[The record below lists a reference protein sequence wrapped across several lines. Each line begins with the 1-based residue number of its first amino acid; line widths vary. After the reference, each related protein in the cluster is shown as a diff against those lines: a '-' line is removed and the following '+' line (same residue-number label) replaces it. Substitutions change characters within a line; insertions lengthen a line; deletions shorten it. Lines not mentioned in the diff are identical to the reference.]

1 MRNENT
7 KYKRMLVYLYEKFDG
22 DYTKIMEELFE
33 KRVKADEKAVN
44 KYIKNNNLLLS
55 NYIAFF
61 EQSFPNKYKDCL
73 NPILIICKNDR
84 IENLLDKQVQ
94 PIGITVK
101 SLLDE
106 MELDYVINKRQLKK
120 ILDVNNYQ
128 VDTL

>member
-7 KYKRMLVYLYEKFDG
+7 KYKRMLVYLYETFNG
-22 DYTKIMEELFE
+22 DYTKIMQELFE
-33 KRVKADEKAVN
+33 KKIDASEKVVN
-44 KYIKNNNLLLS
+44 KYIKDNNLLLS

-73 NPILIICKNDR
+73 NPILIICKSDR
-84 IENLLDKQVQ
+84 IENLLDKQVK

-101 SLLDE
+101 TLLDE